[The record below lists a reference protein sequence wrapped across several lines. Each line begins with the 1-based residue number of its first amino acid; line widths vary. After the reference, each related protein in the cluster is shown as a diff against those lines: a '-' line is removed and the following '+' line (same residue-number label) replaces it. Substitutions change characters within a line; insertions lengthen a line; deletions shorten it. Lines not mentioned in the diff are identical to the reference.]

1 MPFYRE
7 MPAVCSCLLG
17 CTRCITG
24 LSETANYVIYLVS
37 HEWEKW
43 VQNDQARL
51 PIPGHKMLFRQG
63 DQEMLC
69 RVVKVSNCP
78 SACYAWYLSHHA
90 SWNLHFQVTKGADYP
105 NNSKYTSHPELA
117 LYIIRCPPDKTDLKP
132 GEIMKVYRCPRN
144 YLRFRRRK
152 FPRSWAVWLVDHL
165 NLVEGGVA
173 EVKHTHVSLIMFR
186 LLCPRLFHLFSM
198 AVGFFPPYVDA
209 EKAPRAEH
217 EHPRRWQGWRG
228 RVCAKS

>member
-1 MPFYRE
+1 
-7 MPAVCSCLLG
+7 MPAGCSCLLG

-37 HEWEKW
+37 HEWEEW

-69 RVVKVSNCP
+69 RVVKV
-78 SACYAWYLSHHA
+78 
-90 SWNLHFQVTKGADYP
+90 TKGADHP

-117 LYIIRCPPDKTDLKP
+117 LYTIRCPPDKTDLKP
-132 GEIMKVYRCPRN
+132 GEIMKVHRCPRN

-173 EVKHTHVSLIMFR
+173 EVSFR
-186 LLCPRLFHLFSM
+186 RTLMRKKLLELSM
-198 AVGFFPPYVDA
+198 STPGGDKDGKDGFLRKVKINNNSKFVFVPKP
-209 EKAPRAEH
+209 
-217 EHPRRWQGWRG
+217 W
-228 RVCAKS
+228 